1 MQKTS
6 QLRRAASQ
14 APVVQKPASRVPLRI
29 LTRVPLPMIG
39 QGGRQATMASFGPG
53 LNREHIAVVFGDLG
67 EQDCPIVRVHSECLT
82 GDVFSSA
89 RCDCGPQLN
98 EAVRTMQKH
107 GGALLYMRQEGR
119 GIGLYRKLQAYALQ
133 DEGLDTYEANQAL
146 GFEADTRDFRDAAR
160 MLQALGVRRCRL
172 MTNNPDKV
180 DQLVEHGIEVA
191 ERVPTGVFVGPA
203 NYRYLETKKRRARH
217 AIQLPRAEVPAEA
230 SAKAAAEAPAEE
242 NLKETS

>member
-6 QLRRAASQ
+6 QLRRAAAQAPAVRAPATRKPASQ
-14 APVVQKPASRVPLRI
+14 APLRV
-29 LTRVPLPMIG
+29 LTRVPLPMTG
-39 QGGRQATMASFGPG
+39 QGGRQPAAMASFGPG

-217 AIQLPRAEVPAEA
+217 AIQLPRAEVPAG
-230 SAKAAAEAPAEE
+230 E
-242 NLKETS
+242 NLKETR